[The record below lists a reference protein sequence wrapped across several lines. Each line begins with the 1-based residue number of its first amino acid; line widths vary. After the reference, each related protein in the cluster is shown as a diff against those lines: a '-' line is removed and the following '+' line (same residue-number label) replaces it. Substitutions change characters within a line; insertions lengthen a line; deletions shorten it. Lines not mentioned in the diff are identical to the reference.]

1 MSYLIFILGVIVG
14 TIVVKMLEPKNIGG
28 LRVDHSDP
36 DSPYVFLEASI
47 PMDEIQKHKRVILDV
62 KIQDYLPRK

>member
-1 MSYLIFILGVIVG
+1 MSYLIFLLGIVVG
-14 TIVVKMLEPKNIGG
+14 TILANILGPRNIGS

-36 DSPYVFLEASI
+36 DSPYVFLEANI

>member
-1 MSYLIFILGVIVG
+1 MGYLFFLLGIIAGSIIVK
-14 TIVVKMLEPKNIGG
+14 ILEPRNIGT

-36 DSPYVFLEASI
+36 DSPYVFLEAAVS
-47 PMDEIQKHKRVILDV
+47 MEELQKHKRVILDV

>member
-14 TIVVKMLEPKNIGG
+14 TIVVKMLEPKNIGS

-36 DSPYVFLEASI
+36 DSPYVFLEANI